1 MLHSACE
8 ADALTTHS
16 SSRSIPVRNVDKKT
30 PLQTDM
36 VDPEKKK
43 SEFEK
48 KKSKILKEI
57 LKFGFAPPKQAEILK
72 NLRRMIST
80 EKRHE
85 RADFLEI
92 VAAEVQVGG
101 KAPARGPGVCVCLC
115 VYVSVCPCV
124 CVSVCLSVCLV

>member
-30 PLQTDM
+30 HLQTDM

-57 LKFGFAPPKQAEILK
+57 LKFGFGVKRAEILK
-72 NLRRMIST
+72 NLRRIIST
-80 EKRHE
+80 EKGHE
-85 RADFLEI
+85 NADFFD
-92 VAAEVQVGG
+92 GG
-101 KAPARGPGVCVCLC
+101 VPYQSRRVFPRRGGLR
-115 VYVSVCPCV
+115 
-124 CVSVCLSVCLV
+124 